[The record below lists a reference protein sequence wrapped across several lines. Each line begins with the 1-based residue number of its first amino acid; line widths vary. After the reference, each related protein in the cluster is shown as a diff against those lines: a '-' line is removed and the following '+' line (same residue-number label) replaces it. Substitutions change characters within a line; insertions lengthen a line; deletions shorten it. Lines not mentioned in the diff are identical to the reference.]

1 MFSTSE
7 IAQAVHEAVRVI
19 QKAVGEEVAPHWEDA
34 PEWMRVSTTLGVIA
48 AARGTTPEASHEA
61 WMRQRLAEGWVLG
74 YVKNIEA
81 KISPNLVPYA
91 ELDDAQKAKDHVL
104 IAIVEAMTRE
114 EL

>member
-7 IAQAVHEAVRVI
+7 IAAAVHEAVRVI
-19 QKAVGEEVAPHWEDA
+19 QKAAGEEVAPHWEDA
-34 PEWMRVSTTLGVIA
+34 PTWMQDSTKLGVIA
-48 AARGTTPEASHEA
+48 AARGTTPQASHEA
-61 WMRQRLAEGWVLG
+61 WMRHRFAHGWRYG
-74 YVKNIEA
+74 PVKDIEA
-81 KISPNLVPYA
+81 KVSPNLVPYD

>member
-1 MFSTSE
+1 MFSIAE

-19 QKAVGEEVAPHWEDA
+19 QSAVDEQVAPHWEDA
-34 PEWMRVSTTLGVIA
+34 PGWMRESTELGVIA

-61 WMRQRLAEGWVLG
+61 WMRQRLADGWVLG
-74 YVKNIEA
+74 PVKDIEH
-81 KISPNLVPYA
+81 KVSPNLVPYA

-114 EL
+114 EF